1 MSQVSPVTSQ
11 QGVCPYL
18 LKDLPSLMPAFSF
31 RAKNVSGDE
40 GAPGGRVRSIN
51 MGVYRMCVMLEQRA
65 VKTVSNNFQKLLNV
79 FLTFIHK
86 HGSFPTWPT
95 LQCRH

>member
-1 MSQVSPVTSQ
+1 
-11 QGVCPYL
+11 
-18 LKDLPSLMPAFSF
+18 MPAFSF

-40 GAPGGRVRSIN
+40 GAPGGRVQSIN
-51 MGVYRMCVMLEQRA
+51 MGVYRMCAMLEQCA

-79 FLTFIHK
+79 FLAFIHK